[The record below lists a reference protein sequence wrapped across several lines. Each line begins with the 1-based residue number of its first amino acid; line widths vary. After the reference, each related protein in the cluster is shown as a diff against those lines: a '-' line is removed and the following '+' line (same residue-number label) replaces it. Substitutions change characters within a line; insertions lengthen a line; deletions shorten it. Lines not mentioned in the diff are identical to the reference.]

1 MKIKKLL
8 IGIMASVLCVT
19 ACQQEDFG
27 AASLEVSANS
37 LTLPLDG
44 GSATFTLTTSRDW
57 TISVEA
63 LKGAKLDGIV
73 VSPSYGKPSHDKQ
86 VVTVSA
92 AKNNGR
98 NRQFVLVVKAS
109 TYTKEIVVSQNGEL
123 GNQMSVDE
131 VMSAEVGTSLTVRNA
146 LVYGINERGFVMGDE
161 TGLILVYNESMTL
174 VKDVKAGDRIDI
186 EGTVGSYGISQIIPT
201 KITVLSSG
209 NEVPQ
214 FDPTVITKDNI
225 SMADRTMVNYVEM
238 EGIYVKSG
246 DYNNIKVIG
255 STVSGSISYPM
266 ADLGLADMVGQVIK
280 VRGYYSGGTSEY
292 YYNILVTE
300 ILEHKE
306 LDAESHTV
314 AQALD
319 AATDALVKVQ
329 GAVMGVHAKG
339 LVLGDET
346 GVIYAYTNAVPE
358 AKTGNTATVI
368 ALKSVNYGVHQLSPL
383 KVTVD
388 DASEVTPNYGTP
400 VDLTTLEKLNAYNV
414 NSSKV
419 ATDYVE
425 VRGVLDGL
433 NVTYAAEGDVTQ
445 NKMPML
451 NYTIDS
457 YDFLSGKTATVS
469 GYVVS
474 YNGTKTP
481 PNMGI
486 LVVKVDAEP
495 YLFVSK
501 DAVTV
506 LPDVTS
512 AEIPVQS
519 NVAWTATTEAEWL
532 TITPSA
538 STGDGKLILSFSEYE
553 DTSADRE
560 AVVVISADGLEPVEV
575 KFTQMKAVEGGRL
588 AEYDLVGWGF
598 GTTGWDTSYKEHE
611 IPFEYA
617 VVKMAGANKQ
627 TQTITDCPVTKGQN
641 IEIFMAE
648 GKEMVSVT
656 VFLKQWNT
664 KAQTATLFASV
675 DGGQTY
681 ADTASAESSDFTLAA
696 TVLPAGTDA
705 VKVKFSSKD
714 NQVGLAKISIVYKD
728 KE

>member
-1 MKIKKLL
+1 
-8 IGIMASVLCVT
+8 
-19 ACQQEDFG
+19 
-27 AASLEVSANS
+27 
-37 LTLPLDG
+37 
-44 GSATFTLTTSRDW
+44 
-57 TISVEA
+57 
-63 LKGAKLDGIV
+63 
-73 VSPSYGKPSHDKQ
+73 
-86 VVTVSA
+86 
-92 AKNNGR
+92 
-98 NRQFVLVVKAS
+98 
-109 TYTKEIVVSQNGEL
+109 
-123 GNQMSVDE
+123 
-131 VMSAEVGTSLTVRNA
+131 
-146 LVYGINERGFVMGDE
+146 
-161 TGLILVYNESMTL
+161 
-174 VKDVKAGDRIDI
+174 
-186 EGTVGSYGISQIIPT
+186 
-201 KITVLSSG
+201 
-209 NEVPQ
+209 
-214 FDPTVITKDNI
+214 
-225 SMADRTMVNYVEM
+225 
-238 EGIYVKSG
+238 
-246 DYNNIKVIG
+246 
-255 STVSGSISYPM
+255 
-266 ADLGLADMVGQVIK
+266 
-280 VRGYYSGGTSEY
+280 
-292 YYNILVTE
+292 
-300 ILEHKE
+300 
-306 LDAESHTV
+306 
-314 AQALD
+314 
-319 AATDALVKVQ
+319 
-329 GAVMGVHAKG
+329 
-339 LVLGDET
+339 
-346 GVIYAYTNAVPE
+346 
-358 AKTGNTATVI
+358 
-368 ALKSVNYGVHQLSPL
+368 
-383 KVTVD
+383 
-388 DASEVTPNYGTP
+388 
-400 VDLTTLEKLNAYNV
+400 
-414 NSSKV
+414 
-419 ATDYVE
+419 
-425 VRGVLDGL
+425 
-433 NVTYAAEGDVTQ
+433 
-445 NKMPML
+445 ML

-512 AEIPVQS
+512 AEIPVKS

-560 AVVVISADGLEPVEV
+560 AVVVISADGFEPIEV

-627 TQTITDCPVTKGQN
+627 TQTITDCPVTKGQD

-681 ADTASAESSDFTLAA
+681 VDTASAESSDFTLAA

-705 VKVKFSSKD
+705 VKVKFSSQD
-714 NQVGLAKISIVYKD
+714 NQVALAKISIVYKD

>member
-1 MKIKKLL
+1 
-8 IGIMASVLCVT
+8 
-19 ACQQEDFG
+19 
-27 AASLEVSANS
+27 
-37 LTLPLDG
+37 
-44 GSATFTLTTSRDW
+44 
-57 TISVEA
+57 
-63 LKGAKLDGIV
+63 
-73 VSPSYGKPSHDKQ
+73 
-86 VVTVSA
+86 
-92 AKNNGR
+92 
-98 NRQFVLVVKAS
+98 
-109 TYTKEIVVSQNGEL
+109 
-123 GNQMSVDE
+123 
-131 VMSAEVGTSLTVRNA
+131 
-146 LVYGINERGFVMGDE
+146 
-161 TGLILVYNESMTL
+161 
-174 VKDVKAGDRIDI
+174 
-186 EGTVGSYGISQIIPT
+186 
-201 KITVLSSG
+201 
-209 NEVPQ
+209 
-214 FDPTVITKDNI
+214 
-225 SMADRTMVNYVEM
+225 
-238 EGIYVKSG
+238 
-246 DYNNIKVIG
+246 
-255 STVSGSISYPM
+255 
-266 ADLGLADMVGQVIK
+266 MVGQVIK

-300 ILEHKE
+300 ILEHKD
-306 LDAESHTV
+306 LDAESYTV
-314 AQALD
+314 AQALE

-329 GAVMGVHAKG
+329 GTVMGVHAKG
-339 LVLGDET
+339 LVLGD
-346 GVIYAYTNAVPE
+346 GKDVIYAYTNAVPE

-538 STGDGKLILSFSEYE
+538 
-553 DTSADRE
+553 
-560 AVVVISADGLEPVEV
+560 
-575 KFTQMKAVEGGRL
+575 
-588 AEYDLVGWGF
+588 
-598 GTTGWDTSYKEHE
+598 
-611 IPFEYA
+611 
-617 VVKMAGANKQ
+617 
-627 TQTITDCPVTKGQN
+627 
-641 IEIFMAE
+641 
-648 GKEMVSVT
+648 
-656 VFLKQWNT
+656 
-664 KAQTATLFASV
+664 
-675 DGGQTY
+675 
-681 ADTASAESSDFTLAA
+681 
-696 TVLPAGTDA
+696 
-705 VKVKFSSKD
+705 
-714 NQVGLAKISIVYKD
+714 
-728 KE
+728 